1 MTIWK
6 EYLLANSLTQAFQY
20 LESSNDITCWV
31 AGGTDLMLEIQQGRH
46 TLVDRMVDLN
56 TIPQLGVLEIQGND
70 LLIGAGVPV
79 SIIATSEVV
88 KEHARAV
95 SEATRL
101 IGGPQVR
108 NVATLGGNVAHALP
122 AADGMISLVAMDA
135 TAIIAQKEGIE
146 EQPILNLFKGPG
158 ISALTRNQIILLFR
172 IKQREEGEGS
182 AFQRI
187 MRPQGVAL
195 PILNL
200 AIWVKREDDM
210 ILDIRIVFGP
220 SGPVPSR
227 AIKVEEILRG
237 KRLTQDAL
245 DGALA
250 AIKTTVN
257 FRTSK
262 NRATADYRHQIARQL
277 FMKTFS
283 SAWERA
289 GL

>member
-6 EYLLANSLTQAFQY
+6 EYLLANSLKQAFQY
-20 LESSNDITCWV
+20 LESSNHMTCWV
-31 AGGTDLMLEIQQGRH
+31 AGGTDLMLEVQQGRH

-56 TIPQLGVLEIQGND
+56 TIPQLGVLEVQGDD

-79 SIIATSEVV
+79 SRIATSEIV

-135 TAIIAQKEGIE
+135 IAIIAQQEGIE

-158 ISALTRNQIILLFR
+158 ISSLTKNQIILQFR
-172 IKQREEGEGS
+172 IKQREKGEGS

-200 AIWVKREDDM
+200 AVWVKREDDM
-210 ILDIRIVFGP
+210 VLDIRVAFGP

-227 AIKVEEILRG
+227 ATSVEETLRG
-237 KRLTQDAL
+237 KHLTPAGMDA
-245 DGALA
+245 ALA
-250 AIKTTVN
+250 AIATTVN

-262 NRATADYRHQIARQL
+262 NRATAEYRHQIARQL

-289 GL
+289 GS